1 MSDFVERLLA
11 TMSLEQKIGQCV
23 VVGMSGTRIT
33 NDLREAI
40 VRYQAGGLRLSPFAR
55 IFRYF
60 SDDKAAKKAFEAG
73 YRPSLEKIAGEGL
86 PPYATPAEYAATL
99 NELRSLAAVRSPAIP
114 LHMVIDQEGDTSK
127 DLSRGG
133 VVQFPSNLGL
143 AAAFDLDLTYRASRA
158 IGRQL
163 KASGLDM
170 IHSPVVD
177 VNINPENPEIG
188 RRSFGDDP
196 EKVADQAIAMMKGF
210 QAEGIIAAAKHFP
223 GRGDSATDAHHA
235 CPLLDVD
242 RARLDAVELLPYR
255 RLIAAGLDSVM
266 VAHCIYPAL
275 DTEIATVSRRIVQG
289 LLREELGFQ
298 GLITSDSM
306 TMGALIDKFGVGE
319 SCARAL
325 AAGIDVVLMK
335 AENQWRGETFHTIR
349 QWVEQGRIPASELDD
364 KVRRVLTMKEKYGLF
379 DTMGMV
385 DPAFADK
392 VYSDPVILDTAR
404 EAARK
409 ATLVLKDEL
418 KALPLDRSRRILLI
432 NQRNDIKTPNDRFD
446 HPALFQDLME
456 EELPDLQC
464 YETSFGFDPKEEERI
479 LSFVQGKDYELIVC
493 TNWYD
498 RSSKPQAYAKALI
511 DAGYP
516 VLLVTNDPYCAKGIG
531 GAIPSAPTLL
541 LSMNLSPQGLRMVR
555 DVLFGRETPLGRWP
569 LVNYDP
575 FGLAAGLAAVPVAGR
590 ADSPVAGREGE
601 AAVQA
606 GQP

>member
-1 MSDFVERLLA
+1 MSDFVERILA
-11 TMSLEQKIGQCV
+11 AMSLEQKIGQCV

-60 SDDKAAKKAFEAG
+60 SDDKAARKAFEAG
-73 YRPSLEKIAGEGL
+73 CRPSLEKIAGEGL
-86 PPYATPAEYAATL
+86 PPYATPEDYAATL
-99 NELRSLAAVRSPAIP
+99 NELRSLAAARSPAIP

-143 AAAFDLDLTYRASRA
+143 AAACDLDLTYRASRA
-158 IGRQL
+158 MGMQL

-242 RARLDAVELLPYR
+242 RSRLDAVELLPYR
-255 RLIAAGLDSVM
+255 RLIEAGLDSVM

-289 LLREELGFQ
+289 LLREELGFK

-349 QWVEQGRIPASELDD
+349 QWVEQGRIPAAELDD

-379 DTMGMV
+379 ETMGMV
-385 DPAFADK
+385 DPALADK
-392 VYSDPVILDTAR
+392 VYSDPVILDTAL

-409 ATLVLKDEL
+409 ATLILKDDL
-418 KALPLDRSRRILLI
+418 KALPLDRSRKILLI

-464 YETSFGFDPKEEERI
+464 YETSFGLDPKEEERI

-516 VLLVTNDPYCAKGIG
+516 VLLVTNDPYCAKDIG

-555 DVLFGRETPLGRWP
+555 DVLFGRETPQGRWP
-569 LVNYDP
+569 LVNHDP
-575 FGLAAGLAAVPVAGR
+575 FGLVAGH
-590 ADSPVAGREGE
+590 ADGHAEK
-601 AAVQA
+601 AAR
-606 GQP
+606 P

>member
-1 MSDFVERLLA
+1 MSDFVERILA
-11 TMSLEQKIGQCV
+11 AMTLEQKIGQCV
-23 VVGMSGTRIT
+23 VIGMSGTRIT

-40 VRYQAGGLRLSPFAR
+40 VRYHAGGLRLSPFAR

-60 SDDKAAKKAFEAG
+60 SDDKAAQKAAGAG
-73 YRPSLEKIAGEGL
+73 YRPSLEKIAGEGQ
-86 PPYATPAEYAATL
+86 PPYATPEDYVSTL
-99 NELRSLAAVRSPAIP
+99 NELRALAAARNPAVP

-143 AAAFDLDLTYRASRA
+143 TAARDTDLTYRVSRA
-158 IGRQL
+158 IGRQM

-177 VNINPENPEIG
+177 VNINPDNPEIG
-188 RRSFGDDP
+188 RRAFGDDP
-196 EKVADQAIAMMKGF
+196 ELVAEQAIAMMKGF

-242 RARLDAVELLPYR
+242 RARLDAVELVPYR

-275 DTEIATVSRRIVQG
+275 DSEIATVSRRIVQG

-349 QWVEQGRIPASELDD
+349 QWVEDGRIAAAELDD
-364 KVRRVLTMKEKYGLF
+364 KVRRVLSMKEKYGLF
-379 DTMGMV
+379 DKMGMV
-385 DPAFADK
+385 DPALADAA
-392 VYSDPVILDTAR
+392 YSDPIVLGTAK

-409 ATLVLKDEL
+409 ATIILKDDL
-418 KALPLDRSRRILLI
+418 KALPLDRAKKTLLI
-432 NQRNDIKTPNDRFD
+432 NQRNDIKSPNDRFD

-456 EELPDLQC
+456 EELPELQC
-464 YETSFGFDPKEEERI
+464 YETSFGLDPKEEERI
-479 LSFVQGKDYELIVC
+479 LSFVRDKGYELIVC

-498 RSSKPQAYAKALI
+498 RSHKPQSYAKALI

-516 VLLVTNDPYCAKGIG
+516 VVLVTNDPYCAKAQG
-531 GAIPSAPTLL
+531 GALPSAPTLL
-541 LSMNLSPQGLRMVR
+541 LCMNLSPQGLCMAR
-555 DVLFGRETPLGRWP
+555 DVLFGREAPQGSWP

-575 FGLAAGLAAVPVAGR
+575 FGLAAKAYAR
-590 ADSPVAGREGE
+590 
-601 AAVQA
+601 
-606 GQP
+606 

>member
-11 TMSLEQKIGQCV
+11 AMSLEQKIGQCV

-60 SDDKAAKKAFEAG
+60 SDDKAAKKAGEAG
-73 YRPSLEKIAGEGL
+73 YKPSLEKIAGEGL
-86 PPYATPAEYAATL
+86 PPYATPADYAATL
-99 NELRSLAAVRSPAIP
+99 NELRSLAAARSPAIP

-158 IGRQL
+158 MGRQL

-325 AAGIDVVLMK
+325 VAGIDVVLMK

-349 QWVEQGRIPASELDD
+349 QWVEQGRIPASELDE

-385 DPAFADK
+385 DPALADK
-392 VYSDPVILDTAR
+392 VYSDPVILDTAV

-409 ATLVLKDEL
+409 ATLILKDDL
-418 KALPLDRSRRILLI
+418 KALPLDRSGKILLI
-432 NQRNDIKTPNDRFD
+432 NQRNDIKSPNDRFD

-464 YETSFGFDPKEEERI
+464 YETSFGLDPKEEERI
-479 LSFVQGKDYELIVC
+479 LAFVQGKNYELIVC

-555 DVLFGRETPLGRWP
+555 DVLFGRETPQGCWP

-575 FGLAAGLAAVPVAGR
+575 FGLVAGH
-590 ADSPVAGREGE
+590 ADGHAEK
-601 AAVQA
+601 AAR
-606 GQP
+606 P

>member
-1 MSDFVERLLA
+1 
-11 TMSLEQKIGQCV
+11 MSLEQKIGQCV
-23 VVGMSGTRIT
+23 VIGMSGTRIT

-40 VRYQAGGLRLSPFAR
+40 VRYHAGGLRLSPFAR

-60 SDDKAAKKAFEAG
+60 SDDKAAERTGLADYK
-73 YRPSLEKIAGEGL
+73 PSLEKIAGEGL
-86 PPYATPAEYAATL
+86 PPYATPADYAATL
-99 NELRSLAAVRSPAIP
+99 NELRALAAARNPAIP

-143 AAAFDLDLTYRASRA
+143 AAARDTDLTYRVSRA
-158 IGRQL
+158 IGKQL

-177 VNINPENPEIG
+177 VNINPDNPEIG
-188 RRSFGDDP
+188 RRAFGDDP
-196 EKVADQAIAMMKGF
+196 DLVAEQAIAMMKGF

-235 CPLLDVD
+235 CPLLDVT
-242 RARLDAVELLPYR
+242 RERLDSVELLPYR

-289 LLREELGFQ
+289 LLRDELGFQ

-349 QWVEQGRIPASELDD
+349 QWVEEGKIPATELDD
-364 KVRRVLTMKEKYGLF
+364 KVRRVLSMKEKYGLF
-379 DTMGMV
+379 EKMGMV
-385 DPAFADK
+385 DPALADK
-392 VYSDPVILDTAR
+392 VYSDPIVLGTAS

-409 ATLVLKDEL
+409 ATIILKDDL
-418 KALPLDRSRRILLI
+418 KALPLDRTRKILLI
-432 NQRNDIKTPNDRFD
+432 NQRNDIKSPNDRFD

-464 YETSFGFDPKEEERI
+464 YETSFGFDPKEEARI
-479 LSFVQGKDYELIVC
+479 LAFVRGKEYELIVC

-498 RSSKPQAYAKALI
+498 RSSKPQTYAKALI

-516 VLLVTNDPYCAKGIG
+516 VVLVTNDPYCAKGLG
-531 GAIPSAPTLL
+531 GALPAAPTLL

-555 DVLFGRETPLGRWP
+555 DVLFGRETPQGTWP
-569 LVNYDP
+569 LANYDP
-575 FGLAAGLAAVPVAGR
+575 FGLAVNKVKP
-590 ADSPVAGREGE
+590 
-601 AAVQA
+601 
-606 GQP
+606 

>member
-1 MSDFVERLLA
+1 MSEFVERLLA

-60 SDDKAAKKAFEAG
+60 SDDKAAKKTFEAG
-73 YRPSLEKIAGEGL
+73 YRPSLEKRAGEGL

-99 NELRSLAAVRSPAIP
+99 NELRSLAAARSPAIP

-158 IGRQL
+158 IGKQL

-275 DTEIATVSRRIVQG
+275 DTGIATVSRRIVQG
-289 LLREELGFQ
+289 LLRDELGFQ

-349 QWVEQGRIPASELDD
+349 QWVEQGRIPSKELDD

-385 DPAFADK
+385 DPALAGK

-404 EAARK
+404 VAARK
-409 ATLVLKDEL
+409 ATLVLKDDL
-418 KALPLDRSRRILLI
+418 QALPLDRSRKILLI

-456 EELPDLQC
+456 EEMTDLQC

-479 LSFVQGKDYELIVC
+479 LSYVQGKEYELIVC

-555 DVLFGRETPLGRWP
+555 DVLFGRETPQGRWP
-569 LVNYDP
+569 LVNHDP
-575 FGLAAGLAAVPVAGR
+575 FGLVTGK
-590 ADSPVAGREGE
+590 ADKSAGE
-601 AAVQA
+601 ATR
-606 GQP
+606 P

>member
-1 MSDFVERLLA
+1 MSDFVERMLA
-11 TMSLEQKIGQCV
+11 AMTLEQKIGQCV
-23 VVGMSGTRIT
+23 VIGMSGTRIT
-33 NDLREAI
+33 NDLREAV
-40 VRYQAGGLRLSPFAR
+40 VRYHAGGLRLSPFAR

-60 SDDKAAKKAFEAG
+60 SDDKAAQKSLGAG

-86 PPYATPAEYAATL
+86 PPYASPEDYVSTL
-99 NELRSLAAVRSPAIP
+99 NELRTLAAARNPAIP

-143 AAAFDLDLTYRASRA
+143 AAARDTDLTYRVSRA

-163 KASGLDM
+163 KASGIDM

-177 VNINPENPEIG
+177 VNINPDNPEIG
-188 RRSFGDDP
+188 RRAFGDDP
-196 EKVADQAIAMMKGF
+196 ELVAEQAIAMMKGF

-242 RARLDAVELLPYR
+242 RSRLDAVELLPYR
-255 RLIAAGLDSVM
+255 RLIEAGLDSVM

-275 DTEIATVSRRIVQG
+275 DAEIATVSRRIVRG

-349 QWVEQGRIPASELDD
+349 QWVEDGRIAASELDD
-364 KVRRVLTMKEKYGLF
+364 KVRRVLSMKEKYGLF
-379 DTMGMV
+379 EKMGMA
-385 DPAFADK
+385 DPAQAAAA
-392 VYSDPVILDTAR
+392 YSDPVVLSTAE

-409 ATLVLKDEL
+409 AMIVVKDEL
-418 KALPLDRSRRILLI
+418 HALPLDRAKKMLLI
-432 NQRNDIKTPNDRFD
+432 NQRNDIKSPNDRFD

-464 YETSFGFDPKEEERI
+464 YETSFGFDPKEEERV
-479 LSFVQGKDYELIVC
+479 LAFVRDKGYELIVC

-498 RSSKPQAYAKALI
+498 RSHKPQAYAKALI

-516 VLLVTNDPYCAKGIG
+516 VLLITNDPYCAKGLG
-531 GAIPSAPTLL
+531 GALPGAPTLL
-541 LSMNLSPQGLRMVR
+541 LCMNLSPQGLCMAR
-555 DVLFGRETPLGRWP
+555 DILFGREKAQGRWP

-575 FGLAAGLAAVPVAGR
+575 FGLAAKER
-590 ADSPVAGREGE
+590 QR
-601 AAVQA
+601 
-606 GQP
+606 

>member
-1 MSDFVERLLA
+1 MSEFVERLLA

-60 SDDKAAKKAFEAG
+60 SDDKAAKKTFEAG

-99 NELRSLAAVRSPAIP
+99 NELRSLAAARSPAIP

-158 IGRQL
+158 IGKQL

-364 KVRRVLTMKEKYGLF
+364 KVRRILTMKEKYGLF

-385 DPAFADK
+385 DPALAGK

-404 EAARK
+404 VAARK
-409 ATLVLKDEL
+409 ATLVLKDDL
-418 KALPLDRSRRILLI
+418 KALPLDRSRKILLI

-456 EELPDLQC
+456 EEMTDLQC

-479 LSFVQGKDYELIVC
+479 LSYVQGKEYELIVC

-555 DVLFGRETPLGRWP
+555 DVLFGRETPQGRWP
-569 LVNYDP
+569 LVNHDP
-575 FGLAAGLAAVPVAGR
+575 FGLVTGK
-590 ADSPVAGREGE
+590 ADKSAGE
-601 AAVQA
+601 ATR
-606 GQP
+606 P

>member
-1 MSDFVERLLA
+1 MSEFVERKLA
-11 TMSLEQKIGQCV
+11 AMSLEQKIGQCV
-23 VVGMSGTRIT
+23 VIGMSGTRIT

-40 VRYQAGGLRLSPFAR
+40 VRYHAGGLRLSPFAR

-60 SDDKAAKKAFEAG
+60 SDDKAARRTGAASYE
-73 YRPSLEKIAGEGL
+73 PSLEKIAGEGL
-86 PPYATPAEYAATL
+86 PPYATPADYAATL
-99 NELRSLAAVRSPAIP
+99 NELRALAAARDPAIP

-143 AAAFDLDLTYRASRA
+143 AAARDTDLTYRVSRA
-158 IGRQL
+158 IGKQL

-177 VNINPENPEIG
+177 VNINPDNPEIG
-188 RRSFGDDP
+188 RRAFGDDP
-196 EKVADQAIAMMKGF
+196 ELVAEQAIAMMKGF
-210 QAEGIIAAAKHFP
+210 HAEGVIAAAKHFP

-235 CPLLDVD
+235 CPLLDVS

-266 VAHCIYPAL
+266 VAHCVYPAL

-349 QWVEQGRIPASELDD
+349 RWVEEGRIAAPELDD
-364 KVRRVLTMKEKYGLF
+364 KVRRVLSLKEKYGLF
-379 DTMGMV
+379 EKMGMV
-385 DPAFADK
+385 DPALADET
-392 VYSDPVILDTAR
+392 YSDPIVLSTAS

-409 ATLVLKDEL
+409 ATLVLKDDL
-418 KALPLDRSRRILLI
+418 KALPLDRTKKMLLI
-432 NQRNDIKTPNDRFD
+432 NQRNDIKSPNDRFD

-456 EELPDLQC
+456 EELPELQC
-464 YETSFGFDPKEEERI
+464 YETSFGLDPNEEARI
-479 LSFVQGKDYELIVC
+479 LAFVQDKGYELIVC

-498 RSSKPQAYAKALI
+498 RSSKPQTYAKALV

-516 VLLVTNDPYCAKGIG
+516 VALVTNDPYCAKGLG
-531 GAIPSAPTLL
+531 GALPSAPTLL
-541 LSMNLSPQGLRMVR
+541 LCMNLSPQGLRMVR
-555 DVLFGRETPLGRWP
+555 DVLFGRETPLGSWP
-569 LVNYDP
+569 LANYDP
-575 FGLAAGLAAVPVAGR
+575 FGLAGKKAAP
-590 ADSPVAGREGE
+590 
-601 AAVQA
+601 
-606 GQP
+606 

>member
-1 MSDFVERLLA
+1 MSDFVERILA
-11 TMSLEQKIGQCV
+11 SMSIEQKIGQCV
-23 VVGMSGTRIT
+23 VIGMSGTRIT

-40 VRYQAGGLRLSPFAR
+40 VRYHAGGLRLSPFAR

-60 SDDKAAKKAFEAG
+60 SDDKAAQKSGAASYK
-73 YRPSLEKIAGEGL
+73 PSLEKIAGEGL
-86 PPYATPAEYAATL
+86 PPYATPQDYAATL
-99 NELRSLAAVRSPAIP
+99 NELRALAAARSPAIP

-143 AAAFDLDLTYRASRA
+143 AAAGDTDLTYRVSRA
-158 IGRQL
+158 IGKQL

-177 VNINPENPEIG
+177 VNINPDNPEIG
-188 RRSFGDDP
+188 RRAFGDDP
-196 EKVADQAIAMMKGF
+196 ELVAEQAIAMMKGF
-210 QAEGIIAAAKHFP
+210 QDEGIIAAAKHFP

-235 CPLLDVD
+235 CPLLDVS

-275 DTEIATVSRRIVQG
+275 DTEIATVSRRIVHD

-335 AENQWRGETFHTIR
+335 AENQWRGETFQTIR
-349 QWVEQGRIPASELDD
+349 EWVENGKIPLSELDD
-364 KVRRVLTMKEKYGLF
+364 KVRRVLRMKEKYGLF
-379 DTMGMV
+379 EKMGMV
-385 DPAFADK
+385 DAAQAGRPYTDT
-392 VYSDPVILDTAR
+392 VILETAR
-404 EAARK
+404 EAARR
-409 ATLVLKDEL
+409 ATILLKDDL
-418 KALPLDRSRRILLI
+418 KAVPLNHAKKILLI
-432 NQRNDIKTPNDRFD
+432 NQRNDIKSPNDRHD

-456 EELPDLQC
+456 EELPGLQC

-479 LSFVQGKDYELIVC
+479 LAYVKDKGYEIIVC

-498 RSSKPQAYAKALI
+498 RSNKPQTYAKALI

-516 VLLVTNDPYCAKGIG
+516 VLLLTNDPYCAKGLG
-531 GAIPSAPTLL
+531 GALPTAPTLL
-541 LSMNLSPQGLRMVR
+541 LSMNLSPQGLHMIR
-555 DVLFGRETPLGRWP
+555 DILFGRETAQGRWP

-575 FGLAAGLAAVPVAGR
+575 FGLVTKAAR
-590 ADSPVAGREGE
+590 S
-601 AAVQA
+601 
-606 GQP
+606 